1 MKVGD
6 MIKFEGSFG
15 IDLTGILV
23 SEAKDSWN
31 GWWNILD
38 SDGKMVI
45 WPETQIEVIDEGG

>member
-6 MIKFEGSFG
+6 MIKFKGSFDKDRIG
-15 IDLTGILV
+15 MLV
-23 SEAKDSWN
+23 SEAEDSFN

-38 SDGKMVI
+38 CDGEMVI